1 MVVQQ
6 ASPRKPRA
14 DAERNRLHI
23 LDVAEEFFAE
33 RGVSGAMQDIAKRAG
48 LGPGTLYR
56 HFPTRE
62 SLLAALMQA
71 RWDELDDR
79 RAAIEAEHGDP
90 LAALEL
96 WLTALGDYVTV
107 FDGLPGP
114 LREALSETTSPLA
127 ITCEWLVEIT
137 GRFLAAAQ
145 AAGSARP
152 WVRDRDLVLT
162 VLASAWV
169 SGAQLADERSGDSL
183 RAIVREGW
191 HMPPELGS
199 PTRRRARTKR

>member
-1 MVVQQ
+1 MVAHQE
-6 ASPRKPRA
+6 ATPRKSRA
-14 DAERNRLHI
+14 DAERNRLRI
-23 LDVAEEFFAE
+23 LDIAEGFFAE
-33 RGVSGAMQDIAKRAG
+33 QGVSGAMQDIARRAG

-62 SLLAALMQA
+62 SLLAALLQA
-71 RWDELDDR
+71 RWEELDAR
-79 RAAIEAEHGDP
+79 RAEIEAEEGDA

-127 ITCEWLVEIT
+127 ITCELLVEIT

-145 AAGSARP
+145 AAGRARP

-162 VLASAWV
+162 VLASEWV
-169 SGAQLADERSGDSL
+169 SAARLADEGSGDSL
-183 RAIVREGW
+183 RAIAREGW
-191 HMPPELGS
+191 RVPAAPPRS
-199 PTRRRARTKR
+199 TPAS

>member
-1 MVVQQ
+1 MVVHQE
-6 ASPRKPRA
+6 ATPRKSRA

-33 RGVSGAMQDIAKRAG
+33 HGVSGAMQDIAKRAG

-62 SLLAALMQA
+62 SLLAALLQA
-71 RWDELDDR
+71 RFDELDAR
-79 RAAIEAEHGDP
+79 RAEIEAEHGDP
-90 LAALEL
+90 LVALEL

-114 LREALSETTSPLA
+114 LREALKETTSPLA
-127 ITCEWLVEIT
+127 ITCEWLVETT
-137 GRFLAAAQ
+137 GQFLAAAQ
-145 AAGSARP
+145 AAECARP

-162 VLASAWV
+162 VLAAAWV
-169 SGAQLADERSGDSL
+169 SDAQLADERSGDSL

-191 HMPPELGS
+191 QMPRVHRSSS
-199 PTRRRARTKR
+199 PTV

>member
-6 ASPRKPRA
+6 EAMPRKARA

-23 LDVAEEFFAE
+23 LEVAEGFFAE
-33 RGVSGAMQDIAKRAG
+33 HGVSGAMQDIAKRAG

-62 SLLAALMQA
+62 SLLAALLQA
-71 RWDELDDR
+71 RWEELDAR
-79 RAAIEAEHGDP
+79 RAEIEADQGDP

-114 LREALSETTSPLA
+114 LREGLSETTSPLA
-127 ITCEWLVEIT
+127 ITCEWLVEVT
-137 GRFLAAAQ
+137 GQFLAATQ
-145 AAGSARP
+145 AAGRARP

-169 SGAQLADERSGDSL
+169 SGAHLADERSGDSL
-183 RAIVREGW
+183 RAIAREGW
-191 HMPPELGS
+191 HMPAAPGTPS
-199 PTRRRARTKR
+199 STS

>member
-1 MVVQQ
+1 MEVHQE
-6 ASPRKPRA
+6 APPRKSRA
-14 DAERNRLHI
+14 DAERNRVHI
-23 LDVAEEFFAE
+23 LDVAEEFFSE
-33 RGVSGAMQDIAKRAG
+33 HGVSGAMQDIAKRAG

-71 RWDELDDR
+71 RWEELDAR
-79 RAAIEAEHGDP
+79 RAEIETEPVDP

-114 LREALSETTSPLA
+114 IREALRETTSPLA
-127 ITCEWLVEIT
+127 ITCELLVEIT
-137 GRFLAAAQ
+137 GQFLTAAQ
-145 AAGSARP
+145 TAGYARP

-162 VLASAWV
+162 VLASKWV
-169 SGAQLADERSGDSL
+169 SDAQLADEGSADSL
-183 RAIVREGW
+183 RAIMGEGW
-191 HMPPELGS
+191 HMPPAGPS
-199 PTRRRARTKR
+199 PSRT

>member
-1 MVVQQ
+1 MV
-6 ASPRKPRA
+6 AHSDPSARKSRA

-23 LDVAEEFFAE
+23 LEVAEEFFAE
-33 RGVSGAMQDIAKRAG
+33 HGVSGPMHDIAKRAG

-71 RWDELDDR
+71 RWEELDAR
-79 RAAIEAEHGDP
+79 RVEIEAEHGDP

-96 WLTALGDYVTV
+96 WLTALGGYVTV

-127 ITCEWLVEIT
+127 MTCEWLVDTT

-145 AAGSARP
+145 VAGSARP

-162 VLASAWV
+162 VLAAEWV
-169 SGAQLADERSGDSL
+169 RGAQLADERSGDSL
-183 RAIVREGW
+183 RALVREGW
-191 HMPPELGS
+191 QIP
-199 PTRRRARTKR
+199 

>member
-1 MVVQQ
+1 MVVHQE
-6 ASPRKPRA
+6 ATARKSRA

-23 LDVAEEFFAE
+23 LAVAEGFFAE
-33 RGVSGAMQDIAKRAG
+33 HGVSGAMQDIAKRAG

-71 RWDELDDR
+71 RFDELDAR
-79 RAAIEAEHGDP
+79 RAEIEAEHDDP
-90 LAALEL
+90 FEALEL
-96 WLTALGDYVTV
+96 WLTALGGYVTV

-114 LREALSETTSPLA
+114 LREALRETTSPLA
-127 ITCEWLVEIT
+127 ITCEWLVETT
-137 GRFLAAAQ
+137 GQFLAAAQ

-169 SGAQLADERSGDSL
+169 SDALLADERSGDSL
-183 RAIVREGW
+183 RAMVREGW
-191 HMPPELGS
+191 QMPPGDRSPS
-199 PTRRRARTKR
+199 PTS

>member
-1 MVVQQ
+1 MAVHQE
-6 ASPRKPRA
+6 ATPRKSRA

-33 RGVSGAMQDIAKRAG
+33 HGVSGAMQDIAKRAAI
-48 LGPGTLYR
+48 GPGTLYR

-62 SLLAALMQA
+62 SLLAALLQA
-71 RWDELDDR
+71 RWEELDAR
-79 RAAIEAEHGDP
+79 RAEIEAEEDDP
-90 LAALEL
+90 RAALEL

-137 GRFLAAAQ
+137 GQFLAAAQ
-145 AAGSARP
+145 AAGVARP

-162 VLASAWV
+162 VLASAWIA
-169 SGAQLADERSGDSL
+169 GAQLADEGSADSL
-183 RAIVREGW
+183 RAIAREGW
-191 HMPPELGS
+191 HVPSTLGS
-199 PTRRRARTKR
+199 SSSTP

>member
-6 ASPRKPRA
+6 EATARKSRA

-23 LDVAEEFFAE
+23 LEVAEGFFAE
-33 RGVSGAMQDIAKRAG
+33 HGVSGAMQDIAKRAG
-48 LGPGTLYR
+48 LGQGTLYR
-56 HFPTRE
+56 HFPTRD
-62 SLLAALMQA
+62 SLLAALLQA
-71 RWDELDDR
+71 RFDELDAR
-79 RAAIEAEHGDP
+79 RAEIEAERGDP
-90 LAALEL
+90 LEALEL
-96 WLTALGDYVTV
+96 WLTALGGYVTV

-114 LREALSETTSPLA
+114 LREALRETTSPLA
-127 ITCEWLVEIT
+127 ITCEWLVETT
-137 GRFLAAAQ
+137 GQFLAAAQ

-169 SGAQLADERSGDSL
+169 SDAQLADERSGDSL

-191 HMPPELGS
+191 RMPSERRSPS
-199 PTRRRARTKR
+199 PTV

>member
-1 MVVQQ
+1 MAVYQE
-6 ASPRKPRA
+6 ATARKSRA

-33 RGVSGAMQDIAKRAG
+33 HGVSGPMQDIAKRAG

-71 RWDELDDR
+71 RFEELDAR
-79 RAAIEAEHGDP
+79 RVQIEAENRDP
-90 LAALEL
+90 LDALEL
-96 WLTALGDYVTV
+96 WLTALGGYVTV

-114 LREALSETTSPLA
+114 LREALRETTSPLA
-127 ITCEWLVEIT
+127 ITCEWLVETT
-137 GRFLAAAQ
+137 GQFLAAAQ

-169 SGAQLADERSGDSL
+169 NDASLADERSGESL
-183 RAIVREGW
+183 RAIAREGW
-191 HMPPELGS
+191 RMLPDTRSSS
-199 PTRRRARTKR
+199 PTS

>member
-1 MVVQQ
+1 MVAQQ
-6 ASPRKPRA
+6 EATARKSRA

-23 LDVAEEFFAE
+23 LEVAEDFFAE
-33 RGVSGAMQDIAKRAG
+33 HGVSGAMQDIAKRAG

-71 RWDELDDR
+71 RWEELDAR
-79 RAAIEAEHGDP
+79 RVEIEAERGDP

-96 WLTALGDYVTV
+96 WLTALGGYVTV

-114 LREALSETTSPLA
+114 LREALRETTSPLA
-127 ITCEWLVEIT
+127 ITCEWLVETT
-137 GRFLAAAQ
+137 GQFLAAAQ

-169 SGAQLADERSGDSL
+169 SDALLADERSGDSL
-183 RAIVREGW
+183 RAMVREGW
-191 HMPPELGS
+191 QMPPGHRSSS
-199 PTRRRARTKR
+199 PTS

>member
-1 MVVQQ
+1 MAVHQEET
-6 ASPRKPRA
+6 PRKPRA

-23 LDVAEEFFAE
+23 LDVAEGFFAE
-33 RGVSGAMQDIAKRAG
+33 HGVSGAMQDIATRAG

-62 SLLAALMQA
+62 SLLAALLQA
-71 RWDELDDR
+71 RWEELDAR
-79 RAAIEAEHGDP
+79 RAAIEAEQSDP

-114 LREALSETTSPLA
+114 LREALRETTSPLA
-127 ITCEWLVEIT
+127 ITCEWLVEFT
-137 GRFLAAAQ
+137 GQFLSAAQ
-145 AAGSARP
+145 AAGCARP
-152 WVRDRDLVLT
+152 WARDRDLVLT

-169 SGAQLADERSGDSL
+169 SDAQLADTRSGDSL
-183 RAIVREGW
+183 RALVREGW
-191 HMPPELGS
+191 HMPPATGS
-199 PTRRRARTKR
+199 SSRSS

>member
-1 MVVQQ
+1 M
-6 ASPRKPRA
+6 RA

-23 LDVAEEFFAE
+23 LEVAEELFAE
-33 RGVSGAMQDIAKRAG
+33 HGVSGPMQDIARRAG

-62 SLLAALMQA
+62 ALLAALLQA
-71 RWDELDDR
+71 RFEELDAR
-79 RAAIEAEHGDP
+79 RVEIEAEHADP

-96 WLTALGDYVTV
+96 WLTALGGYVTV

-127 ITCEWLVEIT
+127 MTCEWLVETT
-137 GRFLAAAQ
+137 GTFLAAAQ

-162 VLASAWV
+162 VLATAWV
-169 SGAQLADERSGDSL
+169 SDALLADERSGDGL

-191 HMPPELGS
+191 QS
-199 PTRRRARTKR
+199 PSRAAESSPRS

>member
-6 ASPRKPRA
+6 EATPRKSRV

-33 RGVSGAMQDIAKRAG
+33 HGVSAAMRDIAQRAG

-62 SLLAALMQA
+62 SLLAALLQA
-71 RWDELDDR
+71 RFEELDAR
-79 RAAIEAEHGDP
+79 RAEIEAEYGDP
-90 LAALEL
+90 LLALEV

-127 ITCEWLVEIT
+127 ITCEWLVETT
-137 GRFLAAAQ
+137 GEFLAAAQ
-145 AAGSARP
+145 KAGRARP

-169 SGAQLADERSGDSL
+169 SDAQLADERSGDSL

-191 HMPPELGS
+191 HMPPAPGS
-199 PTRRRARTKR
+199 PSPTS

>member
-1 MVVQQ
+1 MVVHQE
-6 ASPRKPRA
+6 ATPRKSRA

-23 LDVAEEFFAE
+23 LDVAEGFFAE
-33 RGVSGAMQDIAKRAG
+33 HGVSGAMQDIAKRAG

-71 RWDELDDR
+71 RWEELDAR
-79 RAAIEAEHGDP
+79 RAEIEAEHGDP

-96 WLTALGDYVTV
+96 WLTAVGDYVTV

-114 LREALSETTSPLA
+114 LREALRETTSPLA
-127 ITCEWLVEIT
+127 ITCEWLVETT

-145 AAGSARP
+145 AAECARP

-162 VLASAWV
+162 VLASEWV
-169 SGAQLADERSGDSL
+169 SDAQLADEGSGDSL

-191 HMPPELGS
+191 HMPLGLRSPS
-199 PTRRRARTKR
+199 PTS